1 MLERR
6 LAWSSRVRGHPDIW
20 VTGEL
25 DMVIFN
31 AKAIEFVFHRDG
43 RHRAAFD
50 ASSGTAEPFKLIQN
64 VSGTVDRDNDL
75 RPHSQSGGTEGIEQ
89 HSMLAVLPPF
99 MMAVSINNPQHYCR
113 AYSSVCSARRI
124 QLACRY
130 ENPGTILGYRHG
142 RFQDYGRFVV
152 ERFTRDVFPY
162 CASRPIKRRRRHFED

>member
-1 MLERR
+1 MELEGK
-6 LAWSSRVRGHPDIW
+6 GHPDIW

-50 ASSGTAEPFKLIQN
+50 ASSGTAESFKPVQN
-64 VSGTVDRDNDL
+64 VCGTVDRDNL
-75 RPHSQSGGTEGIEQ
+75 RPHSQSDGMYEG
-89 HSMLAVLPPF
+89 LPPF
-99 MMAVSINNPQHYCR
+99 MVAVSISDPQHYCR
-113 AYSSVCSARRI
+113 AYSSVCSERQI

-142 RFQDYGRFVV
+142 RFQDYGRIAV
-152 ERFTRDVFPY
+152 ERFTRDVFP
-162 CASRPIKRRRRHFED
+162 